1 MKKNNFVF
9 RKANIK
15 DLKSILELHLK
26 LFKKEYEEFDK
37 IINLNWTYGDGK
49 KYFRGRI
56 TKKDG
61 FSEVI
66 EYKNKIIGYL
76 CGGKRKRLPFWKKAQ
91 YAEIESFFLENRFR
105 DKGLGSRL
113 LKDFINWCKEKRIDY
128 AFLSASAQNLPAIR
142 LYKKF
147 GFNSRDC
154 QLILNLNNISKCRL
168 KNAPEQ

>member
-1 MKKNNFVF
+1 MGKNNFVF

-15 DLKSILELHLK
+15 DLESILELHLK

-37 IINLNWTYGDGK
+37 IINLSWTYSDGK

-76 CGGKRKRLPFWKKAQ
+76 CGGKKERLPFWQKAQ
-91 YAEIESFFLENRFR
+91 YAEIESFFLEKKLRN
-105 DKGLGSRL
+105 KGLGSKL
-113 LKDFINWCKEKRIDY
+113 LRDFINWCKEKRIDY
-128 AFLSASAQNLPAIR
+128 TFISASAQNLPAIR

-147 GFNSRDC
+147 GFHDRDC
-154 QLILNLNNISKCRL
+154 QLILNL
-168 KNAPEQ
+168 KNL

>member
-1 MKKNNFVF
+1 MGKNNFVF

-15 DLKSILELHLK
+15 DLRSILELNLK

-37 IINLNWTYGDGK
+37 IINLNWTYSDGK
-49 KYFRGRI
+49 KYFRKRI

-76 CGGKRKRLPFWKKAQ
+76 CGGKRKKLPYWKKAQ
-91 YAEIESFFLENRFR
+91 YAEIESFFLENKFR
-105 DKGLGSRL
+105 NKGLGSKL
-113 LKDFINWCKEKRIDY
+113 LRDFINWCKEKRINY
-128 AFLSASAQNLPAIR
+128 TFISASAQNLPAMR

-147 GFNSRDC
+147 GFYPRDC
-154 QLILNLNNISKCRL
+154 QLILNLNNI
-168 KNAPEQ
+168 